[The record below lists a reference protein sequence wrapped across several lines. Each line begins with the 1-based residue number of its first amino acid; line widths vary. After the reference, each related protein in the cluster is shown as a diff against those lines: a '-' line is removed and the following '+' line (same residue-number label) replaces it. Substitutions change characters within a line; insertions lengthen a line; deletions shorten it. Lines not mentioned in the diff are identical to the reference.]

1 MRVATPET
9 DRVQIRKLWDEMLE
23 QMGRRNIG
31 RFIRH
36 LWVSRYG
43 DLKSQDLFSALK
55 DHISA
60 KSITSLQFTQ
70 GASEEC
76 ERYAQLLD
84 ASESLGAAQGS
95 VKSLLRD
102 LDVDSALPLL
112 LSGYRLLEP
121 DDFEKLTQ
129 WILVFVVR
137 YSIVMNLD
145 PAGME
150 TLFFQLARD
159 IRAKMEIDL
168 RSKDSQKS
176 DKSRKCMAHI
186 KEQLIKNAPQDPNVK
201 SSVGTLVLSPED
213 AKYVLR
219 RLAIRMETN
228 TKEISIKETN
238 LEHIFP
244 KNPEENEWGG
254 PANHEILQP
263 LLWHIGN
270 LTVFG
275 KRLNKKAANGEFA
288 AKKELYEKA
297 SELEMAK
304 EIARDYKEWN
314 KLSIEERAQ
323 KLAPRVV
330 EVWNFDNPSRV

>member
-1 MRVATPET
+1 
-9 DRVQIRKLWDEMLE
+9 
-23 QMGRRNIG
+23 
-31 RFIRH
+31 
-36 LWVSRYG
+36 
-43 DLKSQDLFSALK
+43 
-55 DHISA
+55 
-60 KSITSLQFTQ
+60 
-70 GASEEC
+70 
-76 ERYAQLLD
+76 
-84 ASESLGAAQGS
+84 
-95 VKSLLRD
+95 
-102 LDVDSALPLL
+102 
-112 LSGYRLLEP
+112 
-121 DDFEKLTQ
+121 
-129 WILVFVVR
+129 
-137 YSIVMNLD
+137 
-145 PAGME
+145 
-150 TLFFQLARD
+150 
-159 IRAKMEIDL
+159 
-168 RSKDSQKS
+168 
-176 DKSRKCMAHI
+176 MAHI